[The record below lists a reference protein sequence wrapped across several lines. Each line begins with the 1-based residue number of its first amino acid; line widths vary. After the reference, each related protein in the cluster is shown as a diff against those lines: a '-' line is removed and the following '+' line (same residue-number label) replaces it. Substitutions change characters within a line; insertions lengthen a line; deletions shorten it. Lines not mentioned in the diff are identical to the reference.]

1 MWPISVR
8 NQSLPP
14 INDEFGLQY
23 CRDSAA
29 VSAGQE
35 IGLFVHSWNG
45 LEIPKLEVC
54 LCRVAEKDCSVGQ
67 ISFDI
72 IFSKSSLSKKVLDTF
87 GNDVFS
93 GSQHPAIVRCP
104 RNRAGCWILFIAI
117 VATLLV

>member
-1 MWPISVR
+1 MH
-8 NQSLPP
+8 SL
-14 INDEFGLQY
+14 
-23 CRDSAA
+23 
-29 VSAGQE
+29 
-35 IGLFVHSWNG
+35 NG
-45 LEIPKLEVC
+45 LEIPLPEAY

-72 IFSKSSLSKKVLDTF
+72 IFSKSTLSKKVLDTF

-93 GSQHPAIVRCP
+93 GSQDPAIVGCP